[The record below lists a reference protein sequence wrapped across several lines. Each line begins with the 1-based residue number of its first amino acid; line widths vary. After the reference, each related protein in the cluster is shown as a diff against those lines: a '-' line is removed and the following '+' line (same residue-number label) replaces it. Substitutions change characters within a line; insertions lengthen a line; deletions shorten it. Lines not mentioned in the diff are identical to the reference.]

1 MQTNSTLLLIDD
13 EHNLRQVL
21 ARVLELEGYKV
32 LQAKNAREGF
42 ELLENHAEEVEVV
55 LSDVKLPDDHGLNIL
70 RKVKEKYPLP
80 EVILMT
86 AFGTIQDG
94 VSAMKQGAFDYLTKG
109 ENDEQLIVTVAR
121 AADKARLRKRVAELE
136 KQVETKF
143 TLDTIIGHTPAL
155 KQAKELTARV
165 AATDSTVLLEG
176 ETGVG
181 KELFAQAIHSASPR
195 RSKTFVAVNCSAF
208 PKDLLESEIFGYKKG
223 AFTGAMAD
231 KKGLFEEANG
241 GTIFLDEIGEMPPEL
256 QAKFLRVLETQSF
269 TKLGDTKPVKVN
281 VRIVAATNRDLQAEA
296 EADRFRPDLYY
307 RLSVFKIRVPTL
319 RERQEDI
326 PLLAQHFLQLY
337 NLKMNRRLEGMSEEF
352 IQKLKHY
359 PWKGNIRELKNVMER
374 AVILANEEK
383 LTPEHLPA
391 EFWTAAPS
399 LEAAESDT
407 SLSTVERKHIM
418 KILEQTGGN
427 KTEAARRLH
436 IGLTTLYRKVQEYGL
451 S

>member
-13 EHNLRQVL
+13 ENNLRQVL
-21 ARVLELEGYKV
+21 ARVLELEGYQV

-136 KQVETKF
+136 KQVEAKF

-195 RSKTFVAVNCSAF
+195 RSKPFVAVNCSAF

-307 RLSVFKIRVPTL
+307 RLSV
-319 RERQEDI
+319 
-326 PLLAQHFLQLY
+326 
-337 NLKMNRRLEGMSEEF
+337 
-352 IQKLKHY
+352 
-359 PWKGNIRELKNVMER
+359 
-374 AVILANEEK
+374 
-383 LTPEHLPA
+383 
-391 EFWTAAPS
+391 
-399 LEAAESDT
+399 
-407 SLSTVERKHIM
+407 
-418 KILEQTGGN
+418 
-427 KTEAARRLH
+427 
-436 IGLTTLYRKVQEYGL
+436 
-451 S
+451 

>member
-13 EHNLRQVL
+13 ENNLRQVL
-21 ARVLELEGYKV
+21 ARVLELEGYQV

-136 KQVETKF
+136 KQVEAKF

-181 KELFAQAIHSASPR
+181 
-195 RSKTFVAVNCSAF
+195 
-208 PKDLLESEIFGYKKG
+208 
-223 AFTGAMAD
+223 
-231 KKGLFEEANG
+231 
-241 GTIFLDEIGEMPPEL
+241 
-256 QAKFLRVLETQSF
+256 
-269 TKLGDTKPVKVN
+269 
-281 VRIVAATNRDLQAEA
+281 
-296 EADRFRPDLYY
+296 DRK
-307 RLSVFKIRVPTL
+307 SVV
-319 RERQEDI
+319 
-326 PLLAQHFLQLY
+326 
-337 NLKMNRRLEGMSEEF
+337 
-352 IQKLKHY
+352 
-359 PWKGNIRELKNVMER
+359 
-374 AVILANEEK
+374 
-383 LTPEHLPA
+383 
-391 EFWTAAPS
+391 
-399 LEAAESDT
+399 
-407 SLSTVERKHIM
+407 
-418 KILEQTGGN
+418 
-427 KTEAARRLH
+427 
-436 IGLTTLYRKVQEYGL
+436 
-451 S
+451 